1 MRMKFLPLLLGFCVF
16 SAWGN
21 ISVTVNRSAKLFVSP
36 TENSAILSQV
46 SGKSP
51 LRAIE
56 QSEDK
61 KWVFVSDGLRYGW
74 IRKEFVTQFDESKA
88 VVAQKKAPKLT
99 RESVVSKD
107 LRPRPN
113 FSDDSDL
120 PLDDES
126 MDGGLMDNR
135 SSSVRFAETIEDS
148 KGEVFVV
155 RKSGA
160 LYDKPLRNADQF
172 GKIESDDRVEF
183 LNLSNDENWVKVRVI
198 ETGEEGWLPR
208 KDISR
213 KDVRDDWNT
222 INRISD
228 RTTHLGVYGVFSPV
242 PWSLGVLGTL
252 SKTFNSL
259 MIAET
264 ALELGAGLGYSV
276 GNTYSQF
283 LTVSYLDTRV
293 FLRWEPHVSPKVTI
307 PMELGLLYKRGI
319 IRTTLSQSEFERADS
334 RIKLGESGMLFGAGV
349 SYVPNDIFKFIVMPK
364 LQVTS
369 SLDLILDAGVTYSF

>member
-1 MRMKFLPLLLGFCVF
+1 MRIKFFPFLLGLCVF

-21 ISVTVNRSAKLFVSP
+21 ISVTVNRSAKLFALP
-36 TENSAILSQV
+36 TEKSAPLSQV

-56 QSEDK
+56 QSQDK

-74 IRKEFVTQFDESKA
+74 IRKEFVSKFEESKA
-88 VVAQKKAPKLT
+88 VEAQRKPPKIT
-99 RESVVSKD
+99 RERVVSRD

-113 FSDDSDL
+113 FSDDNDF
-120 PLDDES
+120 PLDDEALDGGE
-126 MDGGLMDNR
+126 MDGR
-135 SSSVRFAETIEDS
+135 SSSLRFAETIENNQ
-148 KGEVFVV
+148 GEVFVV

-183 LNLSNDENWVKVRVI
+183 LNLSNDENWVKVRVL

-213 KDVRDDWNT
+213 KVARDQLDT
-222 INRISD
+222 LNRLSD

-242 PWSLGVLGTL
+242 PWSIGVLGTF
-252 SKTFNSL
+252 SKTFYSL
-259 MIAET
+259 RIAET
-264 ALELGAGLGYSV
+264 PLELGAGLGYSA

-283 LTVSYLDTRV
+283 LTVSYIDMRG
-293 FLRWEPHVSPKVTI
+293 FLRWEPRVSPRLTV
-307 PMELGLLYKRGI
+307 PLDLGLIYKRGI
-319 IRTTLSQSEFERADS
+319 IRTTLSQSEFESAKT
-334 RIKLGESGMLFGAGV
+334 RIKLGETGMLFGAGV
-349 SYVPNDIFKFIVMPK
+349 SYVPNDIFKLIVMPK

-369 SLDLILDAGVTYSF
+369 SLDLILDAGVIYSF